1 MTTMKPMPYL
11 RVILLAFLAA
21 ATPSFANEDEGRI
34 VTLSPASITIGRKHP
49 NTYKIT
55 TATACTINGRPVAL
69 AALKPG
75 MKADVISEADVAKNI
90 TVKDD
95 PLKGGSLD
103 SKAKKGK

>member
-1 MTTMKPMPYL
+1 MFRTQLL
-11 RVILLAFLAA
+11 RLAFLLAA
-21 ATPSFANEDEGRI
+21 APLLANEDEGRI
-34 VTLSPASITIGRKHP
+34 VTLSPASITIGKKHP

-55 TATACTINGRPVAL
+55 TATTCTINGRPVAL
-69 AALKPG
+69 AALKLG

>member
-1 MTTMKPMPYL
+1 MFRTQLL
-11 RVILLAFLAA
+11 RLAFLLT
-21 ATPSFANEDEGRI
+21 ATPLLANEDEGRI
-34 VTLSPASITIGRKHP
+34 VTISPASVTIGKKHP
-49 NTYKIT
+49 NTYKLT
-55 TATACTINGRPVAL
+55 PATACTINGRPVAL

-90 TVKDD
+90 AVKDD

>member
-1 MTTMKPMPYL
+1 MFRTQLL
-11 RVILLAFLAA
+11 RLAFLLAA
-21 ATPSFANEDEGRI
+21 APLLANEDEGRI
-34 VTLSPASITIGRKHP
+34 VTLSLASITIGKKHP

-55 TATACTINGRPVAL
+55 TATTCTINGRPVAL
-69 AALKPG
+69 AALKLG

>member
-1 MTTMKPMPYL
+1 MFRTQLL
-11 RVILLAFLAA
+11 RLAFLLAA
-21 ATPSFANEDEGRI
+21 APLLANEDEGRI
-34 VTLSPASITIGRKHP
+34 VTLSPASITIGKKHP

-55 TATACTINGRPVAL
+55 TATTCTINGRPVAL
-69 AALKPG
+69 VALKPG